1 MVAKFVHVVAFAY
14 KGYRCVFESCPR
26 SPGLGCEVK
35 RIAGFCGNSKG
46 CTYRKVVFAAVA
58 AVCGDSGNSLSRFTG
73 SLHKHVADFEVMAF
87 LYGVDSSGA
96 RSVVRKNGYFHYM
109 VKPVFVLSY
118 RRTFVQNFLRKVGGG
133 NGNTVRNVGE
143 LVGKRADN
151 AVILFPV
158 DSKHFTSV

>member
-1 MVAKFVHVVAFAY
+1 
-14 KGYRCVFESCPR
+14 
-26 SPGLGCEVK
+26 
-35 RIAGFCGNSKG
+35 
-46 CTYRKVVFAAVA
+46 
-58 AVCGDSGNSLSRFTG
+58 
-73 SLHKHVADFEVMAF
+73 
-87 LYGVDSSGA
+87 
-96 RSVVRKNGYFHYM
+96 M